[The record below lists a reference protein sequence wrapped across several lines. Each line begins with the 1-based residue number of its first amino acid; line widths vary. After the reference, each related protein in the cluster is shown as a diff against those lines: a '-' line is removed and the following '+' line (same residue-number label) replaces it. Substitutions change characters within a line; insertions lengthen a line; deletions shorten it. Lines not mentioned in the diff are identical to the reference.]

1 VHSLAGGGALLTKD
15 YHCQIRHLSLK
26 AIIATARALLLELD
40 GYHMGVG
47 AFPFLRVKRRDTGTG
62 SMVQRGRGAS
72 HRPALH
78 SNAHRA
84 HVCVQ

>member
-1 VHSLAGGGALLTKD
+1 LCTAWLGGGALLTKD

-47 AFPFLRVKRRDTGTG
+47 AFPFLGVKRRRHRDREYGTEG
-62 SMVQRGRGAS
+62 
-72 HRPALH
+72 
-78 SNAHRA
+78 
-84 HVCVQ
+84 